1 MGPSRTLLK
10 EMKVESSRILQES
23 FGGVVAGERYSA
35 TTGGSLEIRFS
46 RSGVSYSAS
55 LNETLLESS
64 DRNGLLIP
72 SGCRQG
78 SCGTCATK
86 LLNGK
91 VQMGAEEAL
100 NDELRSE
107 GFILPCVSR
116 PLTDITLDA

>member
-1 MGPSRTLLK
+1 MCVEHVDQSRHVCT
-10 EMKVESSRILQES
+10 EAQVVDSNSR
-23 FGGVVAGERYSA
+23 
-35 TTGGSLEIRFS
+35 EIRFS

-55 LNETLLESS
+55 PDQTLLESS

-91 VQMGAEEAL
+91 VQMETEEAL

-116 PLTDITLDA
+116 PLSDITLDV